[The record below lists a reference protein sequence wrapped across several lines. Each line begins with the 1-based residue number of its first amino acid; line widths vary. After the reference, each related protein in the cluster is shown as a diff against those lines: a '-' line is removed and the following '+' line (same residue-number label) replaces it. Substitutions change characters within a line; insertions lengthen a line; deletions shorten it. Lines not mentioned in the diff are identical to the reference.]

1 MTTLT
6 VDVGNTNVTAGLL
19 KDGHVLEVFKA
30 PTSILQDVKKAA
42 FLFSDKSY
50 PASKKAEIDNI
61 FACSVVPLL
70 NKNLRKICKQAFG
83 IACKIAGEDFFVP
96 VFNKYRI
103 PSQVGQDRLV
113 NAYAGL
119 KLFGPGLIIVDFGT
133 AITFDVVSKKSE
145 YLGGLIAPGLRL
157 MQEGLN
163 KKTALLPFVEL
174 ARPIE
179 LIGRDTVS
187 SIRAG
192 IIFGCAGLCD
202 GILSKLLKK
211 ECRSFQVVVTGGDA
225 ALVKPYTQYF
235 KIMEEHLILKGLSMI
250 GQSQSVAMKKP
261 Y

>member
-1 MTTLT
+1 MTTLAI
-6 VDVGNTNVTAGLL
+6 DIGNTNVTVGSV
-19 KDGHVLEVFKA
+19 KDGRVLDVFKA
-30 PTSILQDVKKAA
+30 PTAVLDDVKKAA
-42 FLFSDKSY
+42 ILFRERSRPFFPQGGMAGLY
-50 PASKKAEIDNI
+50 
-61 FACSVVPLL
+61 ACSVVPRI
-70 NKNLRKICKQAFG
+70 NKNLKKVCKQAFG
-83 IACKIAGEDFFVP
+83 SECKVAGEDFFVP

-133 AITFDVVSKKSE
+133 AITFDIVSKKSE

-179 LIGRDTVS
+179 LVGRDTVS

-192 IIFGCAGLCD
+192 VIFGCAGLCE
-202 GILSKLLKK
+202 GILSKLLSK
-211 ECRSFQVVVTGGDA
+211 ECRSFKIIVTGGDA
-225 ALVKPYTQYF
+225 SLVKPYVSYF
-235 KIMEEHLILKGLSMI
+235 KIIEEGLILKGLAMI
-250 GQSQSVAMKKP
+250 AESQVVAMKKP